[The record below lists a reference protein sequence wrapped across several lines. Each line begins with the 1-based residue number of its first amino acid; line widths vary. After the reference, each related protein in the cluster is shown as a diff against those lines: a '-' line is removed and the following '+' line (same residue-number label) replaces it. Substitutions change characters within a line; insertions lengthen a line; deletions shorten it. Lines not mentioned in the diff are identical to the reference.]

1 MRRLIALVLIAA
13 IVVAAVFLADHPGR
27 VEIVWYGWQVDTS
40 AAVLG
45 IAFVACLL
53 ALWGVAELVT
63 GLLRLPSKLRRRR
76 AARRRA
82 AGDMAVTRG
91 LVALA
96 AGDAVGA
103 QREAERAAALL
114 GGAPLPLL
122 LAAEAAQQ
130 QGDTVAARGSFAR
143 LLERPESEFLG
154 LRGLLGEALRTGDG
168 LAARSFATR
177 AHQLRPAAP
186 WLTESLLALQARAGD
201 WPAAL
206 ETIADAA
213 RHRVLPAE
221 RARHHRGAVLYEQ
234 AREAERQGDLR
245 RAAALAARAQALVT
259 DIAAPA
265 ALHARLLLAL
275 GRTRPARKAVE
286 RAWRSAPHA
295 DLARVYLD
303 IHAAAGPLAQAAAL
317 QHLAEQNPDAP
328 ESHLA
333 VAEAAMAAQ
342 LWGEAR
348 RHLGSAVAAAPPP
361 GPTRRLCRLMARLE
375 DSEPGH
381 AEAARGWLERAAG
394 APLDPCYVCTR
405 CHAENAEWQALCR
418 QCGGFDT
425 LTWRIPER
433 GAVATAGEGAAS
445 APLLMLPAP
454 PLPVAAAPPSGLAAR
469 LQYDK

>member
-45 IAFVACLL
+45 IALMACVL
-53 ALWGVAELVT
+53 ALWGLAELVS
-63 GLLRLPSKLRRRR
+63 GLLRLPGKLRRRR
-76 AARRRA
+76 AMRRRA

-103 QREAERAAALL
+103 QREAQRAAALL
-114 GGAPLPLL
+114 DGAPLPLL

-130 QGDTVAARGSFAR
+130 QGDTVAARRSFAR
-143 LLERPESEFLG
+143 LLERPASEFLG
-154 LRGLLGEALRTGDG
+154 LRGLLGEALRTGDD

-177 AHQLRPAAP
+177 AHQLRPTAP
-186 WLTESLLALQARAGD
+186 WLTESLLALEARAAD

-206 ETIADAA
+206 ATIAEGLRRKA
-213 RHRVLPAE
+213 LPAE

-245 RAAALAARAQALVT
+245 RAAALAARAHALVP
-259 DIAAPA
+259 DVAAPA
-265 ALHARLLLAL
+265 TYHARLLLGL
-275 GRTRPARKAVE
+275 GRIRPARRAVE
-286 RAWRSAPHA
+286 RAWRSAPHG

-303 IHAAAGPLAQAAAL
+303 SHAAAGPLAQAAAL
-317 QHLAEQNPDAP
+317 ERLAAQNPDAP

-348 RHLGSAVAAAPPP
+348 RHLGIAVAAAPLP

-375 DSEPGH
+375 DSEPGDP
-381 AEAARGWLERAAG
+381 EAARQWLERAAG
-394 APLDPCYVCTR
+394 APLDPCYGCTR
-405 CHAENAEWQALCR
+405 CQAENAEWQPLCR
-418 QCGGFDT
+418 QCGSFDT
-425 LTWRIPER
+425 LAWRIPPR
-433 GAVATAGEGAAS
+433 GAMAIAGEGAAS

-454 PLPVAAAPPSGLAAR
+454 PLPVAAAPPGGLAR
-469 LQYDK
+469 P

>member
-1 MRRLIALVLIAA
+1 MRRLVALVLIAA
-13 IVVAAVFLADHPGR
+13 SVVAAVFLADHPGR
-27 VEIVWYGWQVDTS
+27 VEIVWQGWQIDTS

-45 IAFVACLL
+45 VAFIVCVL
-53 ALWGVAELVT
+53 ALWGLAELVT
-63 GLLRLPSKLRRRR
+63 GLLRLPGHLRRRR

-96 AGDAVGA
+96 AGDSAEA
-103 QREAERAAALL
+103 RREAQRAAALL
-114 GGAPLPLL
+114 DGAPLPLL

-130 QGDTVAARGSFAR
+130 QGDTVAARRSFAR
-143 LLERPESEFLG
+143 LLEQPESEFLG
-154 LRGLLGEALRTGDG
+154 LRGLLGEALRTGDD

-201 WPAAL
+201 WPTAL
-206 ETIADAA
+206 GTIADAM
-213 RHRVLPAE
+213 RRKVVPAE
-221 RARHHRGAVLYEQ
+221 RARHHRGAILYEQ

-245 RAAALAARAQALVT
+245 RAAGLAAKAQALVP

-265 ALHARLLLAL
+265 AYHARLLLAL
-275 GRTRPARKAVE
+275 GRTRPARKAIE
-286 RAWRSAPHA
+286 RAWRGIPQA

-303 IHAAAGPLAQAAAL
+303 SHAAAGPLAQAAAL
-317 QHLAEQNPDAP
+317 ERLAAQNPDAP

-333 VAEAAMAAQ
+333 VAEAAMMAR

-348 RHLGSAVAAAPPP
+348 RHLGIAVAAAPPP

-375 DSEPGH
+375 DSEPGD
-381 AEAARGWLERAAG
+381 AEAARGWVERAAG

-405 CHAENAEWQALCR
+405 CHAESAEWQALCR

-425 LTWRIPER
+425 LAWRIPER
-433 GAVATAGEGAAS
+433 GAVPIDGQAAG
-445 APLLMLPAP
+445 PTPRLMLPAP
-454 PLPVAAAPPSGLAAR
+454 PLPVAAAPPSGLAR
-469 LQYDK
+469 P

>member
-1 MRRLIALVLIAA
+1 MRRLVALVLIAA

-27 VEIVWYGWQVDTS
+27 VEIAWYGWQVDTS

-45 IAFVACLL
+45 IALMVCVL
-53 ALWGVAELVT
+53 ALWGLAELVS
-63 GLLRLPSKLRRRR
+63 GLFHLPGKLRRRR

-103 QREAERAAALL
+103 RREAQRAAALL
-114 GGAPLPLL
+114 DSAPLALL

-130 QGDTVAARGSFAR
+130 QGDTVAARQSFAR

-154 LRGLLGEALRTGDG
+154 LRGLLGEALRTGDD
-168 LAARSFATR
+168 AVARSFAMR

-206 ETIADAA
+206 DTIADGVRRGA
-213 RHRVLPAE
+213 LPAE
-221 RARHHRGAVLYEQ
+221 RGRHHRGAVLYEQ

-245 RAAALAARAQALVT
+245 RAAGLAARAQALVP

-265 ALHARLLLAL
+265 AHHASLLLAL
-275 GRTRPARKAVE
+275 GRTRQARKAVE
-286 RAWRSAPHA
+286 RAWLRAPHA
-295 DLARVYLD
+295 ELARVYLD
-303 IHAAAGPLAQAAAL
+303 TYAQAEPLAQAAAL
-317 QHLAEQNPDAP
+317 ERLAARNPAAS
-328 ESHLA
+328 ESQIA

-342 LWGEAR
+342 LWGEGR
-348 RHLGSAVAAAPPP
+348 RHLESAVAAAPPP

-375 DSEPGH
+375 DSEPGDP
-381 AEAARGWLERAAG
+381 EAARQWLERAAG
-394 APLDPCYVCTR
+394 APLDPCYVCAR
-405 CHAENAEWQALCR
+405 CQAESAEWQALCR
-418 QCGGFDT
+418 QCGSFDT
-425 LTWRIPER
+425 LVWRIPLH
-433 GAVATAGEGAAS
+433 GAAAIIDVAA
-445 APLLMLPAP
+445 APASLMLPGP
-454 PLPVAAAPPSGLAAR
+454 SLPVAAAPPSGLAAP
-469 LQYDK
+469 

>member
-1 MRRLIALVLIAA
+1 MRRLLGLVLIAA
-13 IVVAAVFLADHPGR
+13 VVLAAVFLADHPGR
-27 VEIVWYGWQVDTS
+27 VEIVWYGWQIDTS

-45 IAFVACLL
+45 IAFTACVL
-53 ALWGVAELVT
+53 ALWGVAELAT
-63 GLLRLPSKLRRRR
+63 GLLRLPGNLRRRR
-76 AARRRA
+76 AVRRRA

-103 QREAERAAALL
+103 QREAQRAAALL
-114 GGAPLPLL
+114 DSAPLPLL

-130 QGDTVAARGSFAR
+130 QGDTVAARRSFAR

-154 LRGLLGEALRTGDG
+154 LRGLLGEALRTGDD

-206 ETIADAA
+206 ETIADGV
-213 RHRVLPAE
+213 RRRVLPTE
-221 RARHHRGAVLYEQ
+221 LGRHHRGAVLYEQ

-245 RAAALAARAQALVT
+245 RAAGLAAKAQALVP

-275 GRTRPARKAVE
+275 GRARPARKAVE
-286 RAWRSAPHA
+286 RAWRSTPHA

-303 IHAAAGPLAQAAAL
+303 DHAAAGPLAQAAAL

-328 ESHLA
+328 ESHIA

-348 RHLGSAVAAAPPP
+348 RHLGIAVAAAPPP

-375 DSEPGH
+375 DSEPGD
-381 AEAARGWLERAAG
+381 AEAARGWVERAAG
-394 APLDPCYVCTR
+394 APLDPCYGCTR
-405 CHAENAEWQALCR
+405 CQAESAEWQAVCR

-425 LTWRIPER
+425 LAWRIPPR
-433 GAVATAGEGAAS
+433 GAVAIADAAA
-445 APLLMLPAP
+445 APDSLLMLPAP
-454 PLPVAAAPPSGLAAR
+454 PLPVAAAPPGGLAR
-469 LQYDK
+469 P

>member
-1 MRRLIALVLIAA
+1 MRRLVALVLIAA
-13 IVVAAVFLADHPGR
+13 VVVVSVFLADNPGL
-27 VEIVWYGWQVDTS
+27 VEIVWYGWQIDTS

-45 IAFVACLL
+45 IAFMACVL
-53 ALWGVAELVT
+53 ALCGVAELVS
-63 GLLRLPSKLRRRR
+63 GLLRLPGNLRRRR
-76 AARRRA
+76 AAHRRS
-82 AGDMAVTRG
+82 AGDIAVTRS

-96 AGDAVGA
+96 AGDTVGA
-103 QREAERAAALL
+103 RREAQRAAALL
-114 GGAPLPLL
+114 DGAPLPLL

-130 QGDTVAARGSFAR
+130 QGDTVAARHSFAR

-154 LRGLLGEALRTGDG
+154 LRGLLGEALRTGDD

-177 AHQLRPAAP
+177 AHQLRPTAP

-206 ETIADAA
+206 GTIDEGA
-213 RHRVLPAE
+213 RRRVLPAE

-234 AREAERQGDLR
+234 SRAAERQGDPR
-245 RAAALAARAQALVT
+245 RAAGLAAKAQALVP

-265 ALHARLLLAL
+265 VYHARLLLAL

-303 IHAAAGPLAQAAAL
+303 TYAQAGPLAQAAAL
-317 QHLAEQNPDAP
+317 ERLAAQNPEAP
-328 ESHLA
+328 ESHIA

-348 RHLGSAVAAAPPP
+348 RHLGMAVAAAPPP

-375 DSEPGH
+375 DSEPGDP
-381 AEAARGWLERAAG
+381 EAARGWLERATG

-405 CHAENAEWQALCR
+405 CHAESVEWQALCR
-418 QCGGFDT
+418 QCGSFDT
-425 LTWRIPER
+425 LAWRIPQR
-433 GAVATAGEGAAS
+433 GAVAIAGEAA
-445 APLLMLPAP
+445 APAALLMLPAP
-454 PLPVAAAPPSGLAAR
+454 PLPVAAVPPGGLAR
-469 LQYDK
+469 P